1 MELGLTG
8 RRALVTGAGKG
19 IGRSVVLALHAAGA
33 QVVALSRTQADL
45 DSLALECPGMES
57 VCVDLGDW
65 EATERAL
72 GGIGHVD
79 LLVNN
84 AAVAVLQ
91 PFLEVTKEACNKSF
105 DVNLRAVIQVSQIVA
120 RSLIARGAPGA
131 IVNVSSQASQR
142 ALTNHSVYC
151 STKGAMD
158 MLTKVMALELG
169 PHKIR
174 VNAVNPTVVMTPMG
188 RANWSDPQKAKS
200 MLDRIPLGQFA
211 EVGHV
216 VDSILFL
223 LSDRSS
229 MTTGSTLPVDGGF
242 LAT

>member
-1 MELGLTG
+1 MELGLAG

-19 IGRSVVLALHAAGA
+19 IGRSTVQALHAAGV
-33 QVVALSRTQADL
+33 QVVAVSRTRADL
-45 DSLALECPGMES
+45 DSLVRECPGIDP

-72 GGIGHVD
+72 GRVGPVD

-84 AAVAVLQ
+84 AAVALLQ
-91 PFLEVTKEACNKSF
+91 PFLEVTKEAIDTSF
-105 DVNLRAVIQVSQIVA
+105 DINLRAVIQVSQIVA
-120 RSLIARGAPGA
+120 QGLIARGAQGS

-188 RANWSDPQKAKS
+188 RANWSDPQKAKP
-200 MLDRIPLGQFA
+200 MLDRIPLGRFA
-211 EVGHV
+211 EVENV
-216 VDSILFL
+216 VDTILFL

-229 MTTGSTLPVDGGF
+229 MTTGCTLPVDGGF

>member
-1 MELGLTG
+1 MELGLAG

-19 IGRSVVLALHAAGA
+19 IGRSTVLALHAAGA
-33 QVVALSRTQADL
+33 QVVAVSRTRADL
-45 DSLALECPGMES
+45 ESLCPGVEPL
-57 VCVDLGDW
+57 CVDLGDW
-65 EATERAL
+65 AATERAL
-72 GGIGHVD
+72 RDVGPVD

-84 AAVAVLQ
+84 AAVALLQ
-91 PFLEVTKEACNKSF
+91 PFLEITKEACDTSF
-105 DVNLRAVIQVSQIVA
+105 EVNLRAVIQVSQVVA
-120 RSLIARGAPGA
+120 RGLIARGSPGS

-142 ALTNHSVYC
+142 ALLNHSVYC
-151 STKGAMD
+151 SSKGALD

-188 RANWSDPQKAKS
+188 QANWSDPQKAKS
-200 MLDRIPLGQFA
+200 MLDRIPLGRFA
-211 EVGHV
+211 EMENV
-216 VDSILFL
+216 VDTILFL

-229 MTTGSTLPVDGGF
+229 MTTGATLPVDGGF